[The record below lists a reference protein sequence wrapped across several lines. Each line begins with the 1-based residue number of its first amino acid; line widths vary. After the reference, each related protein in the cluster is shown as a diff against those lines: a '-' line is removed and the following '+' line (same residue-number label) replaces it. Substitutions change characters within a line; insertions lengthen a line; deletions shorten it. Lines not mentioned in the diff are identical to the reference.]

1 MNISLSGKK
10 ALVTGGSRGIGRAV
24 ALTLARAGADVT
36 VCHLTENEA
45 ARTLALELKEIPG
58 DHHVVRVDVRD
69 EDEVGRLVEECRA
82 RGGLDVVVNNAGVI
96 SHVPFGDLAPD
107 EWHRIIDTHLTGAYL
122 VTRCALPLLGEGA
135 SVINIG
141 SRAAMVGIPTR
152 SHYTAAKAGL
162 VGLSRSLC
170 KELGGRGVRVNVVDP
185 GVIETEAASAM
196 PPERYEQL
204 RKRYE
209 ELTSLGR
216 LGVPQEV
223 ADVVLFL
230 AGDLSRYVTGA
241 SIPVDGGI

>member
-1 MNISLSGKK
+1 MNASLSGKK

-45 ARTLALELKEIPG
+45 ALTLARELKDVPG
-58 DHHVVRVDVRD
+58 DHRVVRVDVRD
-69 EDEVGRLVEECRA
+69 RDQVRKLVEDCRT

-96 SHVPFGDLAPD
+96 SHVPFGDLGED
-107 EWHRIIDTHLTGAYL
+107 EWHRIIDTHLTGAFL
-122 VTRCALPLLGEGA
+122 VTQLALPLLGPGS
-135 SVINIG
+135 SVVNIG

-162 VGLSRSLC
+162 TGLSRSLC

-196 PPERYEQL
+196 PPERYARL
-204 RKRYE
+204 RERYE

-216 LGVPQEV
+216 LGEPDEV

-230 AGDLSRYVTGA
+230 ASDLSRYVTGA